1 MQGSASEDSVQAG
14 EYSLEWKQA
23 RTAKIASFIV
33 RKPKLSLFGC
43 GGTILLMVIIA
54 ISLGALG
61 FSDSGRHGTS
71 VGLIPVS
78 RHV

>member
-1 MQGSASEDSVQAG
+1 MQRSASEDIVHTG
-14 EYSLEWKQA
+14 DDSLEWKQA

-33 RKPKLSLFGC
+33 RKPKASLFGC
-43 GGTILLMVIIA
+43 AGAILLMVVIA

-71 VGLIPVS
+71 VGLIS
-78 RHV
+78 SSD